1 MKSETMKG
9 EQLWHYRILLLG
21 QRAAQLLLAV
31 PPTRHLPAALPIK
44 RLLVAHRIRCLP
56 AVQLAAPATSDLVRN
71 AL

>member
-21 QRAAQLLLAV
+21 QRAAQLLLA
-31 PPTRHLPAALPIK
+31 ALPTK
-44 RLLVAHRIRCLP
+44 RLLAAHRIRCLP
-56 AVQLAAPATSDLVRN
+56 AVQPAAPATSDLVHN